1 MDVSAQRTQVHV
13 TKLLATESSL
23 QKNKNKGNQAVNIKL
38 EAFKKKQEDVQLI
51 RQGCPTDFIIQK
63 KFVKNTTIESL
74 SSNSNSIAAC

>member
-51 RQGCPTDFIIQK
+51 RQGCPTDFIII